1 MHKKMK
7 IPMAVIATL
16 MLGILA
22 VNLAMATTSLGATS
36 ATSLP
41 ATASK
46 AEITANSDIAISAE
60 QAEDEQQLKEL
71 VPATPEEAE
80 KNILPVRTRYL
91 MWTHDG
97 VHIMWGVFGKGRF
110 VGTDNLG
117 KRCWG
122 IYGRGVFAGFYDGEF
137 FWGKYE
143 NGAWKAQ
150 YLFGLENSYGKYVT
164 FPSPVAT
171 SADADVTGR

>member
-1 MHKKMK
+1 MQKKIK
-7 IPMAVIATL
+7 ISIAVIATL
-16 MLGILA
+16 MLAILA
-22 VNLAMATTSLGATS
+22 VNLAMATTSLGTMA
-36 ATSLP
+36 AANLP

-46 AEITANSDIAISAE
+46 AEVTANNGVAISAE
-60 QAEDEQQLKEL
+60 QAENGEQLKEL
-71 VPATPEEAE
+71 VPATPEEVE
-80 KNILPVRTRYL
+80 KNILPTRTRFL
-91 MWTHDG
+91 MWTYDG
-97 VHIMWGVFGKGRF
+97 THIMWGVFGNGRF

-164 FPSPVAT
+164 FPQPIAT
-171 SADADVTGR
+171 SADAGSAAR